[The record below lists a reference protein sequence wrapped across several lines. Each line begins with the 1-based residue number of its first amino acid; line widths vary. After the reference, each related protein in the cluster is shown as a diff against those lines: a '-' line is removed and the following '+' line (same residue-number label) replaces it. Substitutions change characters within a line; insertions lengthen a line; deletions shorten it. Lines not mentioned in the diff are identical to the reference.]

1 MERVHTL
8 TSILAGAVAGLFNAG
23 LYSGVFA
30 YLALHLLITL
40 LIVGALKN
48 SGDYFLKKTD
58 LLGGLGSGVMVFL
71 CGWIITY
78 NVVYTL

>member
-1 MERVHTL
+1 MERIHTM
-8 TSILAGAVAGLFNAG
+8 TSILAGAIAGIFNAG

-30 YLALHLLITL
+30 YVGFHLIIILLIASS
-40 LIVGALKN
+40 IGKVEN
-48 SGDYFLKKTD
+48 YFLKSTD
-58 LLGGLGSGVMVFL
+58 LLGGLSSGIMVFL